1 MYEIEYEPR
10 VEDPVVIATFSTLEL
25 AEEFMDTL
33 RAERPKAAKYHTIKE
48 KQNVSV

>member
-10 VEDPVVIATFSTLEL
+10 VEDPVVIATFSTREK
-25 AEEFMDTL
+25 AEEYMKIL
-33 RAERPKAAKYHTIKE
+33 RAEKPKAAKYHTIKE